1 MVYARDI
8 SMVNEVTFGLLLCKK
23 GILGVRQQL

>member
-1 MVYARDI
+1 MQEIYQWFIEA
-8 SMVNEVTFGLLLCKK
+8 TFGLLLCKK